1 MRWRLVGKA
10 DLITRC
16 RPLLGT
22 FVEISVPD
30 AHADAI
36 DPAFAAIAHVQQCM
50 SFHAPD
56 SDLGRLRDAPVG
68 VPVAVDRDTVA
79 VLRVARALYDSSHG
93 LFDVTIGRELVRDGF
108 LPRVSALHLRQYT
121 GCAADI
127 EIIDDNHVCCH
138 RPMLIDLGGIAKG
151 YAVDRAVEF
160 LIAHQVDEGL
170 VNAGGDLRSFGERV
184 WPIALRD
191 ADDVIRWTIDL
202 PACALASSA
211 NLHDRRRSRGRI
223 RTAHIGDGRKAVAA
237 DHRIS
242 VIADRCIIADAM
254 TKIAMASPALAV
266 PMLNT
271 YGAHLLSDP
280 NEGMM

>member
-10 DLITRC
+10 ELITRC
-16 RPLLGT
+16 RPYLGT

-30 AHADAI
+30 RHANAI
-36 DPAFAAIAHVQQCM
+36 EPAFATIAHVQQCM

-56 SDLGRLRDAPVG
+56 SDLARLRDAPAG
-68 VPVAVDRDTVA
+68 VPVAVDRNTVA
-79 VLRVARALYDSSHG
+79 VLRVARELYDRSDG

-108 LPRVSALHLRQYT
+108 LPRVSALHLGRYT
-121 GCAADI
+121 GCAVDI
-127 EIIDDNHVCCH
+127 EIIDDQNVCCH

-151 YAVDRAVEF
+151 YAVDRAVEV

-170 VNAGGDLRSFGERV
+170 VNAGGDLRIFGERV

-191 ADDVIRWTIDL
+191 ADDQIRWTIDL
-202 PACALASSA
+202 PSCALASSA
-211 NLHDRRRSRGRI
+211 NLQDRRRSRGRM
-223 RTAHIGDGRKAVAA
+223 RTPHIGEGREAVASSQ
-237 DHRIS
+237 RTS

-266 PMLNT
+266 PLLNA
-271 YGAHLLSDP
+271 YGAQLLADP
-280 NEGMM
+280 DEGMM